1 MIDIHHRIG
10 VEGST
15 DDVYVALTTIDGLSG
30 WWTTDTQGDPAL
42 GGKVQF
48 RFLPG
53 GFDMEVTELVPG
65 VLVRWKVVDG
75 PPEWIGTIVEFQL
88 SQSDRYAIVLFTHAG
103 WAEAGEFHSH
113 CSTKWATYLMSLK
126 GLVET
131 GAGAPA
137 PDDVQVSDW
146 H

>member
-15 DDVYVALTTIDGLSG
+15 DDVYAALTTIEGLSG
-30 WWTTDTQGDPAL
+30 WWTTDTQGDPTL
-42 GGKVQF
+42 GGKIRF

-53 GFDMEVTELVPG
+53 GFGMEVTDLVPG

-75 PPEWIGTIVEFQL
+75 PPEWIDTTVEFQL
-88 SQSDRYAIVLFTHAG
+88 AQSDRYAIVLFTHAG
-103 WAEAGEFHSH
+103 WAEPGEFHSH

-131 GAGAPA
+131 GAGAPS
-137 PDDVQVSDW
+137 PDDVQISDW